1 MIATMSRRRRSRTSI
16 VPMFTV
22 LLAACAVGGDFV
34 APAIASSRARVYV
47 ASRGCRGHAYR
58 PRTVTLACADGNLYA
73 TEIAYSSSRPVRYG
87 SRQAL
92 ASAAIHENQC
102 KPDCAAGHFVSA
114 EGGLIFKRIVRC
126 ADRRFYY
133 SRVEYQSSNGKG
145 EADIQPFE
153 RCRVVSH
160 T

>member
-1 MIATMSRRRRSRTSI
+1 MLRRRGFRTSI
-16 VPMFTV
+16 VSMV
-22 LLAACAVGGDFV
+22 ALLLAILAGGVGF
-34 APAIASSRARVYV
+34 AASAIATSRPRIYV
-47 ASRGCRGHAYR
+47 ASKGCRGHSYR

-73 TEIAYSSSRPVRYG
+73 TEIAYSGARAVRYG

-92 ASAAIHENQC
+92 ASAVIHENQC

-133 SRVEYQSSNGKG
+133 SRVEYQSTYGKG

-153 RCRVVSH
+153 RCRFVRHAV
-160 T
+160 